1 METVARMK
9 AHTRLC
15 GSAVY
20 RQSSLS
26 SEGQERIADSN
37 SVIRRLHAGGGP
49 CEIPIACHIFSVAGR
64 PIAGDFVARVKGG
77 LKERLLNL

>member
-1 METVARMK
+1 METRPLK
-9 AHTRLC
+9 AHIHLC

-20 RQSSLS
+20 CQSSLS
-26 SEGQERIADSN
+26 SEGQKRNDDSN
-37 SVIRRLHAGGGP
+37 SVVRRLHAGSGP
-49 CEIPIACHIFSVAGR
+49 SVSPIACHAFSVAGR